1 MTYKP
6 PTYTQVPNL
15 LLDNHVQK
23 MSKAELK
30 IILATC
36 RKTFGWQKGKDRISY
51 TQFEKLTGLS
61 RASVQEGIKQA
72 MEHGYLRRY
81 QVRNGFEYALA
92 IDSIPEFEPLAI
104 PEIEHTKE
112 SILKKHTLSDPV
124 TDMLGKK
131 DPLAGYPVDAVNLLR
146 TYIVVTNTTPITSEK
161 GDWIKTARVWLELGV
176 RPEDVRYMYAYAID
190 NEWGVARPGSIT
202 KAYRMMKTQLT
213 KEQVKLERQRKEV
226 YD

>member
-72 MEHGYLRRY
+72 VAHGYLRRY
-81 QVRNGFEYALA
+81 EVRNGFEYALA
-92 IDSIPEFEPLAI
+92 IDSIPEIGTVSEKTI

-112 SILKKHTLSDPV
+112 SILKKTTVRDPIL
-124 TDMLGKK
+124 DSLGKK
-131 DPLAGYPVDAVNLLR
+131 DPLEGYPADVADKLR
-146 TYIVVTNTTPITSEK
+146 KLHEHYPKLEITSK
-161 GDWIKTARVWLELGV
+161 AAWIRQARDGWKKRTV
-176 RPEDVRYMYAYAID
+176 DDIDKMCKYAKK
-190 NEWGVARPGSIT
+190 NGWGVARPGSINS
-202 KAYRMMKTQLT
+202 AWNMMKT
-213 KEQVKLERQRKEV
+213 EVDEYAHVRKGA
-226 YD
+226 

>member
-15 LLDNHVQK
+15 LLDKHVQK

-72 MEHGYLRRY
+72 VANGYLRRY
-81 QVRNGFEYALA
+81 KVRNGFEYALA
-92 IDSIPEFEPLAI
+92 IDSIPEIGTVSEKTI

-112 SILKKHTLSDPV
+112 SILKKTTVSDPI
-124 TDMLGKK
+124 TDSLKQK
-131 DPLAGYPVDAVNLLR
+131 QDSLEGYPGWDIDYLLPFVAGFKR
-146 TYIVVTNTTPITSEK
+146 SPTVGQKS
-161 GDWIKTARVWLELGV
+161 GWIKAVKEWIQMGV
-176 RPEDVRYMYAYAID
+176 RPEDVCPMYQHTKQQGLTIKS
-190 NEWGVARPGSIT
+190 PFSIT
-202 KAYRMMKTQLT
+202 FAYDALRNKVD
-213 KEQVKLERQRKEV
+213 EYAHVRKGA
-226 YD
+226 

>member
-72 MEHGYLRRY
+72 VAHGYLRRY
-81 QVRNGFEYALA
+81 EVRNGFEYALA
-92 IDSIPEFEPLAI
+92 IDSIPEIGTVSDKTI

-112 SILKKHTLSDPV
+112 SMLKKTTVRDPI
-124 TDMLGKK
+124 TDMIGEK
-131 DPLAGYPVDAVNLLR
+131 DPLEGYPVDVKDLLCVFIGQFGR
-146 TYIVVTNTTPITSEK
+146 NPTPQEK
-161 GDWIKTARVWLELGV
+161 AFWIKTARQWKKMKV
-176 RPEDVRYMYAYAID
+176 RLQDIEPMYIHTKVGGLTIKSPA
-190 NEWGVARPGSIT
+190 SIT
-202 KAYRMMKTQLT
+202 FAYDALRNKVDPKAELKAD
-213 KEQVKLERQRKEV
+213 V